1 MDEELIMKYLA
12 HECTPD
18 ELKEIERQISRN
30 ESDAEQLFESER
42 IWNLGN
48 EIRYS
53 DEKVIEEAYQRLIA
67 TNVTVPSVSS
77 RGRRRSTVKI
87 RLWWQLGVVAV
98 LVILLVMNFMR
109 PHVRSESPNIVWN
122 SIHVPHGQRAD
133 VTLSD
138 GTKVSLNS
146 ATTLRYPGTF
156 TEETRGVELEGEG
169 YFEVTHDKAHPFMV
183 HTEKINVKVLGTI
196 FNLKAY
202 PSEQTEVTLARGKVE
217 VESSDRQNKITMR
230 PNERIVYSEAKGM
243 VLQQNLN
250 TDLLTS
256 WTRGEAA
263 YINKPLCDICADL
276 ERRYNV
282 HIKIENDDLAKVVF
296 TCHLKENT
304 TIEQVMKL
312 LKGTHK
318 LNYRIN
324 EKEIHIVNP

>member
-48 EIRYS
+48 EIHYS

-67 TNVTVPSVSS
+67 TNVTAPSESS
-77 RGRRRSTVKI
+77 RGRHRSTVKI
-87 RLWWQLGVVAV
+87 RLWWQLGVAAV
-98 LVILLVMNFMR
+98 LALLLVMNLMR
-109 PHVRSESPNIVWN
+109 PDVRSETPNIAWN

-156 TEETRGVELEGEG
+156 TEETRCVELEGEG
-169 YFEVTHDKAHPFMV
+169 YFVVTPDKVHPFIV
-183 HTEKINVKVLGTI
+183 NTEKINVKVLGTI

-263 YINKPLCDICADL
+263 YINKPLSDICADL

-318 LNYRIN
+318 LNYRIK